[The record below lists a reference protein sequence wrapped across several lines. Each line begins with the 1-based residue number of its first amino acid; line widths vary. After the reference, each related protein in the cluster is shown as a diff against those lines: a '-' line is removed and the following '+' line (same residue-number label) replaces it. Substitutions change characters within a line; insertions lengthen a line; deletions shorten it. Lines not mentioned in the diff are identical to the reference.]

1 MKAKIKLGLQY
12 VTMEVKRKENKRK
25 GFMEEVEFAINLK
38 DRQNFRKDRRVRK
51 TTGVP
56 ISSKWSNVGGSEGM
70 NTGLKSTKI

>member
-38 DRQNFRKDRRVRK
+38 DRQNFRKDRRVR
-51 TTGVP
+51 T
-56 ISSKWSNVGGSEGM
+56 NRLEAGSAPLHGPC
-70 NTGLKSTKI
+70 S